1 MSVSYL
7 DLRVKKG
14 TKVVQ
19 PVQVLTAGVV
29 EALPVGTKARMKIR
43 TSVQSEIIKADMT
56 TENGHLAVDALNALV
71 TITMQSAY
79 TATFD
84 FERGVYDLF
93 LIFPDNEQEPIA
105 EGTVYVMPSVTR

>member
-1 MSVSYL
+1 MAVSYL

-14 TKVVQ
+14 TKLVQ

-43 TSVQSEIIKADMT
+43 TAVQSEIVKADLT
-56 TENGHLAVDALNALV
+56 TENGHLSVDANNARV

-79 TATFD
+79 TAAFD
-84 FERGVYDLF
+84 FDRGVYDLF
-93 LIFPDNEQEPIA
+93 LIFSDNEQELIA